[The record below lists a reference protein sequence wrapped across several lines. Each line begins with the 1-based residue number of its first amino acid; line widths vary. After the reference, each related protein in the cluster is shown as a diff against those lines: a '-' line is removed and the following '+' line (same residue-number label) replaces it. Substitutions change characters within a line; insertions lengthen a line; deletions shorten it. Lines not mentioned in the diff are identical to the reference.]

1 MQIFM
6 KLRLVGFNID
16 HVLEL
21 KMSENP
27 LVRYE
32 RIMEIILPILIIVIV
47 IFYHLVFL

>member
-1 MQIFM
+1 M

-32 RIMEIILPILIIVIV
+32 RQMKII
-47 IFYHLVFL
+47 

>member
-27 LVRYE
+27 LVRGLARYE
-32 RIMEIILPILIIVIV
+32 RITKM
-47 IFYHLVFL
+47 FCFFW